1 MDVLRPI
8 QVQEVMQMEFISC
21 VKNFPKHCKTAFQ
34 NIWRNGV
41 MSVSSVFAVTITL
54 VLIAVI
60 GIIAI
65 NIQDMTLSIE
75 ESLTVYVKIDREL
88 KDEDAKKIQPAI
100 EKIAGVKK
108 ATFSSKDNE
117 LNKMLTQQND
127 TGKELLETYRKNN
140 PLGAAYVVEVTDAKQ
155 IDTVADQIRTLNNV
169 NEVNSG
175 GESPSSLVDSLEA
188 VRNGGAIFVVG
199 LTVIALFMI
208 ANTIKITITSRQTE
222 ISIMRMVGASN
233 WYIRLPYMLEGIFIG
248 ILGSIIPVLVM
259 YFGYTM
265 VYNGAV
271 GLLPSMLALREP
283 FPFIWQCSGLLVALG
298 SGVGLIGSFVS
309 VRKFL
314 KF

>member
-1 MDVLRPI
+1 
-8 QVQEVMQMEFISC
+8 MELISC
-21 VKNFPKHCKTAFQ
+21 IKNFPKHCKTAFQ

-41 MSVSSVFAVTITL
+41 MSVSSIFAVTITL

-60 GIIAI
+60 SVVAI
-65 NIQDMTLSIE
+65 NIQDMTYSIE
-75 ESLTVYVKIDREL
+75 DSLTIYVKMDREL
-88 KDEDAKKIQPAI
+88 KDADAKKLQPTI
-100 EKIAGVKK
+100 EKISGVKK
-108 ATFSSKDNE
+108 VTFSTKDQE
-117 LNKMLTQQND
+117 LDKIIESQKED
-127 TGKELLETYRKNN
+127 GKEIFETYRKNN
-140 PLGAAYVVEVTDAKQ
+140 PLGAAYIVEVEDAKQ
-155 IDTVADQIRTLNNV
+155 IDKITEQINVLEHV

-175 GESPSSLVDSLEA
+175 GSSTNSLVNTLET
-188 VRNGGAIFVVG
+188 VRNGGAVFVVG
-199 LTVIALFMI
+199 LTVVALFMI

-248 ILGSIIPVLVM
+248 VLGSIIPILIV
-259 YFGYTM
+259 YFGYSM
-265 VYNGAV
+265 VYEGAV
-271 GLLPSMLALREP
+271 GILPAMLSLREP

>member
-1 MDVLRPI
+1 
-8 QVQEVMQMEFISC
+8 MELISC
-21 VKNFPKHCKTAFQ
+21 IKNFPKHCKTAFQ

-41 MSVSSVFAVTITL
+41 MSVSSIFAVTITL

-60 GIIAI
+60 SVVAI
-65 NIQDMTLSIE
+65 NIQDMTYSIE
-75 ESLTVYVKIDREL
+75 DSLTIYVKMDRNV
-88 KDEDAKKIQPAI
+88 KDADAKKLQPTI
-100 EKIAGVKK
+100 EKIDGVKK
-108 ATFSSKDNE
+108 ATFSSKDEE
-117 LNKMLTQQND
+117 LDKMIESQND
-127 TGKELLETYRKNN
+127 DGKKLFESYRKNN
-140 PLGAAYVVEVTDAKQ
+140 PLGAAYVVEVKDAKQ
-155 IDTVADQIRTLNNV
+155 LDKVSKQIADLDHV

-175 GESPSSLVDSLEA
+175 GSSTNSLVNTLET

-199 LTVIALFMI
+199 LTVVALFMI

-248 ILGSIIPVLVM
+248 VLGAIVPILVV
-259 YFGYTM
+259 YFGYNM
-265 VYNGAV
+265 VYQGAV
-271 GLLPSMLALREP
+271 GLLPLMLSLREP